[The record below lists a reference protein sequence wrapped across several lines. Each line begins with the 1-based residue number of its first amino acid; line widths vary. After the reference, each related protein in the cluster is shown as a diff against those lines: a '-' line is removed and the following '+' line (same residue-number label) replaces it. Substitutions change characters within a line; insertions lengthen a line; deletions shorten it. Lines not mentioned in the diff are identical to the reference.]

1 MIASQH
7 VSLEL
12 KVNHPQVVVLE
23 LVVDEQH
30 DVPLN
35 TFRVNLQMG
44 VGGDDQV

>member
-1 MIASQH
+1 MIAGQH
-7 VSLEL
+7 VLLEL
-12 KVNHPQVVVLE
+12 EVNGQQVAVLE

-35 TFRVNLQMG
+35 AFQVNLQMG